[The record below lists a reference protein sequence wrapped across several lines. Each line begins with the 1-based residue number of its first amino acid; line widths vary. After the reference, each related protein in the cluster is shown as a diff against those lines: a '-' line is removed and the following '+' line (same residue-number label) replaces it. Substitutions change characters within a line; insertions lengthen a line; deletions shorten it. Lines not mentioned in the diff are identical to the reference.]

1 MDDDSPK
8 KIANLMEMGLWQ
20 IYKYNDL
27 KKGDRFVKGQIV
39 YLEPKKNKGEIDFHV
54 IKRGDTLYAISQQY
68 GVKLKKLQ
76 ELNSPKAIGAR
87 GQKKIYLR

>member
-1 MDDDSPK
+1 MALDDDSPK

-39 YLEPKKNKGEIDFHV
+39 YLEPKKNKGEIDF
-54 IKRGDTLYAISQQY
+54 G
-68 GVKLKKLQ
+68 
-76 ELNSPKAIGAR
+76 
-87 GQKKIYLR
+87 